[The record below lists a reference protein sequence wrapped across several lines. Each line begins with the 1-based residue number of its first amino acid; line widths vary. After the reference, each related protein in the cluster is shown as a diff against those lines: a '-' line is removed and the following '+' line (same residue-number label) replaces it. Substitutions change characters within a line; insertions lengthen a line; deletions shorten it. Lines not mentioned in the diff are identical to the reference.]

1 MRVGNIH
8 LSYGSA
14 YCSYPNNKIDFFIDL
29 ATNLGFRIENNL
41 QKNVLTQMQI
51 ELVEKARKNIKDNP
65 ESFLDWKKHVKP

>member
-1 MRVGNIH
+1 MAQLTVHI
-8 LSYGSA
+8 
-14 YCSYPNNKIDFFIDL
+14 PNNKIDFFIDL

-65 ESFLDWKKHVKP
+65 ESFLDWEEARKTLKVG